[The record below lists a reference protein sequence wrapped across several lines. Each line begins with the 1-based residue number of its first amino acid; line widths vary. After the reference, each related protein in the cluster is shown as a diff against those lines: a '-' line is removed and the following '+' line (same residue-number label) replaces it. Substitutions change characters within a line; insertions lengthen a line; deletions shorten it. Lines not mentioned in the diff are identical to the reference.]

1 MRPNPASIW
10 LRIDR
15 KLEKKHWRHNLPT
28 WRHRIFFWC
37 CHISLVKFSYC
48 SKFHVNTMVGS
59 RVMTIFVYKGLTRK
73 PEIRNTPEFCTN
85 VSNKMLLNTA
95 KMSGLQLLPS
105 PNTQIRVKPKVILD
119 CFCIKRGPKYPCF
132 IWKTELIPV
141 DCSVDCFQQ
150 KAMTLLLENAVWQFA
165 IPIGYKI
172 LSEYLK

>member
-10 LRIDR
+10 LRIGR
-15 KLEKKHWRHNLPT
+15 KLEKNIEDTICPHDV
-28 WRHRIFFWC
+28 IVFFFFFFFWC
-37 CHISLVKFSYC
+37 CHISLVKFSSC
-48 SKFHVNTMVGS
+48 SKFHVNTMVASG
-59 RVMTIFVYKGLTRK
+59 VMTIFVYKGLTRK

-132 IWKTELIPV
+132 IWKTELMPV

-150 KAMTLLLENAVWQFA
+150 KAMTLLLENAVWQ
-165 IPIGYKI
+165 
-172 LSEYLK
+172 LQSL